1 VNTVYVTSA
10 WLVICSSILRVE
22 LCVVELRNNEYIE
35 IDFIFL
41 EAEVTLLRKIGP
53 TVLEVSME
61 RAQTSSHTVQF

>member
-1 VNTVYVTSA
+1 MNTVYVTSA